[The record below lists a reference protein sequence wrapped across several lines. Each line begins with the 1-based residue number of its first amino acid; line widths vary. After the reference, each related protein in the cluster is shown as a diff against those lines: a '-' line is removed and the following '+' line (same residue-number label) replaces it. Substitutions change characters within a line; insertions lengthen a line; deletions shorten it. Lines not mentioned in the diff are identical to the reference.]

1 MTNTKPVRIR
11 IAPSPTGDVHVGT
24 GRTALYDYLFVKQTG
39 GTFIMRIDDTDLA
52 RNTAHA
58 EAGVYHGLHWLG
70 LDWTEGPDKG
80 GPHAP
85 YRQSERL
92 ALYQQYAEQL
102 LTAGHAYYCYCT
114 AEELEALRALQ
125 TAAKE
130 DPRYSGKCRDLSAS
144 AREALSASGRIPTI
158 RLKVKGKVIGFDDLV
173 RGWIETDTSL
183 MGDFIIM
190 KSNGIPVYNYATVI
204 DDNLME
210 ITHVTRA
217 AEHIVNTFPQLLI
230 YAALGWPTPFFAHFS
245 TMLNEDKSKLSK
257 RKGATFIGQ
266 YAEMGYLPE
275 AMVNFLAFLGWS
287 PGDSDEEMYTL
298 DELVEKFS
306 FARCTAS
313 NAIFDIKKFDW
324 LNAKWIRKLAP
335 EDLAKRILPFLRK
348 AGLAD
353 ADVDIN
359 WLTRMTTLIQER
371 MVRLD
376 EAPAV
381 AAVFFQ
387 EPAAVPEEVRA
398 VLGSVD
404 GGAMLSA
411 VASVLSKVNWTE
423 ADIEGALRSLQG
435 ELGLSTKVYFMTL
448 RLAVTGS
455 KVSPPLFASI
465 EVIGRERVLRRIE
478 NLGVSL
484 GDTGVRHPDPQQPVP
499 GSV

>member
-1 MTNTKPVRIR
+1 MTSAQPVRVR
-11 IAPSPTGDVHVGT
+11 IAPSPTGDAHVGT
-24 GRTALYDYLFVKQTG
+24 GRTALYDYLFVRQTG
-39 GTFIMRIDDTDLA
+39 GTFVMRIDDTDLA
-52 RNTAHA
+52 RNTPHA
-58 EAGVYHGLHWLG
+58 EAGVYQGLHWLG

-80 GPHAP
+80 GPHRP

-92 ALYQQYAEQL
+92 ALYRQHAEQL
-102 LTAGHAYYCYCT
+102 LATGHAYYCFCS
-114 AEELEALRALQ
+114 AEELEALRAAQ
-125 TAAKE
+125 TAVKE
-130 DPRYSGKCRDLSAS
+130 DPRYSGQCRLLSAG
-144 AREALSASGRIPTI
+144 EQDALRSLGRVPTI
-158 RLKVKGKVIGFDDLV
+158 RLKVKGGVIGFTDLV

-204 DDNLME
+204 DDHLME

-230 YAALGWPTPFFAHFS
+230 YEALGWSAPFFAHFS

-287 PGDSDEEMYTL
+287 PGDSDEEIYTL

-313 NAIFDIKKFDW
+313 NAIFDVKKLDW
-324 LNAKWIRKLAP
+324 LNAKWIRRLSPA
-335 EDLAKRILPFLRK
+335 DLAKRVLPFLSK

-353 ADVDIN
+353 ADLDFA

-376 EAPAV
+376 EAPVV
-381 AAVFFQ
+381 AAIFFR
-387 EPAAVPEEVRA
+387 EPAPALEEVRT
-398 VLGSVD
+398 VLGGTD
-404 GGAMLSA
+404 GKSMLSA
-411 VASVLSKVNWTE
+411 VAAVLEEVNWTE
-423 ADIEGALRSLQG
+423 ADIENALRKLQA

-465 EVIGRERVLRRIE
+465 EVIGRERVLRRIG
-478 NLGVSL
+478 NLMS
-484 GDTGVRHPDPQQPVP
+484 
-499 GSV
+499 

>member
-1 MTNTKPVRIR
+1 
-11 IAPSPTGDVHVGT
+11 
-24 GRTALYDYLFVKQTG
+24 
-39 GTFIMRIDDTDLA
+39 
-52 RNTAHA
+52 
-58 EAGVYHGLHWLG
+58 
-70 LDWTEGPDKG
+70 
-80 GPHAP
+80 
-85 YRQSERL
+85 
-92 ALYQQYAEQL
+92 
-102 LTAGHAYYCYCT
+102 
-114 AEELEALRALQ
+114 
-125 TAAKE
+125 
-130 DPRYSGKCRDLSAS
+130 
-144 AREALSASGRIPTI
+144 
-158 RLKVKGKVIGFDDLV
+158 
-173 RGWIETDTSL
+173 
-183 MGDFIIM
+183 
-190 KSNGIPVYNYATVI
+190 
-204 DDNLME
+204 
-210 ITHVTRA
+210 
-217 AEHIVNTFPQLLI
+217 
-230 YAALGWPTPFFAHFS
+230 
-245 TMLNEDKSKLSK
+245 MLNEDKSKLSK

-478 NLGVSL
+478 NLRDLL
-484 GDTGVRHPDPQQPVP
+484 GTALSDIL
-499 GSV
+499 